1 MKLFALLFF
10 VASLQA
16 STIHLAVAANV
27 SYAIQD
33 LKKEFLKHH
42 PHTKV
47 EITLGG
53 SGHLS
58 AQILRGA
65 PYDVFM
71 SANMKYPQFLYEKFL
86 AISKPKVYANG
97 LLALFSVKKRDFSK
111 SLTVLKQKD
120 IKKIAIAN
128 PKTAPYGAAAVEALK
143 NLHIYKDVKS
153 KFIYAHSVAQTLSYS
168 LKAADIGIVA
178 LSALYS
184 KKLKKFHSPQHFIQI
199 DQKLYTPIKQGVV
212 LLKHAKKN
220 DDAKVFLRFL
230 ESKKA
235 KQIFK
240 EYGYIVP

>member
-10 VASLQA
+10 VVSLQA
-16 STIHLAVAANV
+16 STIHLAIAANV

-33 LKKEFLKHH
+33 LKKEFLKQY
-42 PHTKV
+42 PEVKV
-47 EITLGG
+47 EVTLGG

-65 PYDVFM
+65 PYDLFL
-71 SANMKYPQFLYEKFL
+71 SANMKYPQFLYEKSL

-97 LLALFSVKKRDFSK
+97 LLALFSVKKRDLSK
-111 SLTVLKQKD
+111 SLTLLKQKD

-143 NLHIYKDVKS
+143 NLHIYKDIKS
-153 KFIYAHSVAQTLSYS
+153 KFIYAHSIAQTLSYS
-168 LKAADIGIVA
+168 LKAADVGIVA
-178 LSALYS
+178 ISALYS
-184 KKLKKFHSPQHFIQI
+184 DKLRKFQTPQHFMQI

-212 LLKHAKKN
+212 LLKHAKNN
-220 DDAKVFLRFL
+220 DDAKYFLSFL